1 MFGKDVKRA
10 SRQKVITLKLTTN
23 SYCSS
28 VFSLYLLIFKDSFGW
43 SLRIKIILWI
53 LFELFWFRLVHLRTI
68 IVYTPLSLLKYQGSF
83 NCVPYLLVCA
93 SISVSVHLAPTFVC
107 HKKHYGHRR
116 YLCRQCYRACF
127 YQALFLGRKAAK
139 YHDSVNHWFTFFEKV
154 ICFLVTKLACMAN
167 LTF

>member
-68 IVYTPLSLLKYQGSF
+68 IAYTPLSLLKYQGSPISIRVSIYWF
-83 NCVPYLLVCA
+83 VRPLVCPSIWLLHSSVTKNIMVA
-93 SISVSVHLAPTFVC
+93 AVISVVDNVIGRVFI
-107 HKKHYGHRR
+107 KH
-116 YLCRQCYRACF
+116 CF
-127 YQALFLGRKAAK
+127 WAEKPQSIMIQWII
-139 YHDSVNHWFTFFEKV
+139 DSQYW
-154 ICFLVTKLACMAN
+154 A
-167 LTF
+167 